1 MATSL
6 LTLVVPVVM
15 RGLQDG
21 DDDVRA
27 VAASALLPVTDQ
39 LVSLLP
45 QYVST
50 NLHQGTL
57 GYDQQSQHN
66 TPFDTVCSV
75 T

>member
-1 MATSL
+1 MFERVCCHCHIVTCLQDMASSL

-45 QYVST
+45 QYVSSCLT
-50 NLHQGTL
+50 M
-57 GYDQQSQHN
+57 
-66 TPFDTVCSV
+66 
-75 T
+75 